1 MTSRES
7 QKHVTYV
14 QFSSY
19 LHHECE
25 FLKDPL
31 QIQKSFFFCF
41 GSWAPPPTPL
51 LSAQLS
57 HPFSPSLL
65 NKVPR
70 VSECLNAQVT
80 KCLWSAWVPKW
91 PSAFGVP
98 ECPSAWEA
106 TFPIAL
112 SAQVPFECP
121 SASSAQVP
129 KLLECSSAQVPFE
142 CPSALS
148 ALSASSPSSAS
159 SARVPWESKC
169 LSKSVS
175 RSASHS
181 AGLQSWLTP
190 TLRANFATEETWFN
204 F

>member
-19 LHHECE
+19 LHHEWK

-70 VSECLNAQVT
+70 VSECLSAQVT
-80 KCLWSAWVPKW
+80 KCLWSAWVPKCLR
-91 PSAFGVP
+91 GHVP
-98 ECPSAWEA
+98 KCLECP
-106 TFPIAL
+106 
-112 SAQVPFECP
+112 
-121 SASSAQVP
+121 SAQVP
-129 KLLECSSAQVPFE
+129 KFLECSSAQVPFE

-175 RSASHS
+175 QSASHS
-181 AGLQSWLTP
+181 SGFQSWLTP
-190 TLRANFATEETWFN
+190 TLRANFATKETWFN